1 MDLFIKRTYAV
12 FSSNLKDDFYATVNK
27 EALNN
32 FEIKPG
38 RLIAGNAYSL
48 DDTNTERINDVL
60 ANIIN
65 QSHAKGTKEQK
76 IADLYN
82 NITDTES
89 RNKAGITPIKPY
101 LDKIDEAKT
110 IKDLNEINSELIKE
124 LCISALGD
132 YSVTLI

>member
-1 MDLFIKRTYAV
+1 M
-12 FSSNLKDDFYATVNK
+12 
-27 EALNN
+27 
-32 FEIKPG
+32 
-38 RLIAGNAYSL
+38 IAGNAYSL
-48 DDTNTERINDVL
+48 DDTNTERINDLL

-76 IADLYN
+76 IADLYNN

-110 IKDLNEINSELIKE
+110 IKDLNEINSELIKG

-132 YSVTLI
+132 FSVTADLRTTQKYTGFLYDSTDIAERHIYVG